1 MVRPVGQKPSKGA
14 PYYAYGIYLKEKGSN
29 YGEQYINKAHNIF
42 LKTIM
47 IKDHCKDH
55 DYYLKQIEY

>member
-1 MVRPVGQKPSKGA
+1 M
-14 PYYAYGIYLKEKGSN
+14 GSN
-29 YGEQYINKAHNIF
+29 ILIKLIIFF